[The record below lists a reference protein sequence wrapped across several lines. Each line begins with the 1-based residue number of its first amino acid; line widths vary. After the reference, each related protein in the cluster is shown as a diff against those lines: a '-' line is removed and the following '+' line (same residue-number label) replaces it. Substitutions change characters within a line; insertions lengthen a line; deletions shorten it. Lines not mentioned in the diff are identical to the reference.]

1 METLGVKNQKDN
13 FEYGEPQAIEE
24 AEKNEEV
31 VEGPKLM
38 RAIMIEALGQPLIV
52 KQVPIPKLSSGQ
64 LLVKIEAV
72 PINPSDL
79 GFLNAFATFG
89 EDTPQRQIG
98 FEGAGIVISSGGGLI
113 ARALVGKRVAF
124 AAATHPGTWA
134 EYAVCD
140 TSSCFPLDKRISSDV
155 GACAIVNPFTALA
168 LVNVIKKEKH
178 QAVVH
183 TTGGSS
189 LGRMIVKL
197 LKKEGIKTINIIKQE
212 NHRGALDE
220 IGADVVLNSEHINFD
235 EDLKAQISTLNATC
249 CLECVCGETT
259 HKILKSLPPKSNCYV
274 YGLLA
279 EDKLSANDFSDFLLH
294 SKTIKAFNTFDWLHE
309 QGFFKKLG
317 LIRKVESMIK
327 QEKRNDILRSFR
339 FEEVNEAIKFYQENI
354 TLGKVL
360 LKPDIFDDD
369 NDEGIEG
376 EGELKSHLHE
386 MSQDPAFV

>member
-1 METLGVKNQKDN
+1 METLGLKNQKEN
-13 FEYGEPQAIEE
+13 EYGEPQAIEE
-24 AEKNEEV
+24 DM

-38 RAIMIEALGQPLIV
+38 RAIMIEAIGQPLVV

-79 GFLNAFATFG
+79 GFLNGFG
-89 EDTPQRQIG
+89 EDTTAQRQIG

-178 QAVVH
+178 QAIVH

-189 LGRMIVKL
+189 LGRMIAKL

-212 NHRGALDE
+212 NHRGALE
-220 IGADVVLNSEHINFD
+220 ELGADVVLNSEHSNFD
-235 EDLKAQISTLNATC
+235 EDLKAQIGALNATC
-249 CLECVCGETT
+249 CLECVCGDSTQ
-259 HKILKSLPPKSNCYV
+259 KIIKSLPPKSNCYV

-279 EDKLSANDFSDFLLH
+279 EDKLSATDFSDFLLH

-327 QEKRNDILRSFR
+327 QEKKSDILRSFR
-339 FEEVNEAIKFYQENI
+339 FEEVNEAIKFYHENI

-369 NDEGIEG
+369 NEDLEEENIHPNE
-376 EGELKSHLHE
+376 EMMSH
-386 MSQDPAFV
+386 DPTSV